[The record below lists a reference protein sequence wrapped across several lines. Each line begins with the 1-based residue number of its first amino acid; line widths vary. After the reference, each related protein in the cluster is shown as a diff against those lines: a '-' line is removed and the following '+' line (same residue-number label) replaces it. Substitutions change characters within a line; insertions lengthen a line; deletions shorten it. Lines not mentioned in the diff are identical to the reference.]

1 MDLPPFLP
9 QRIVRVAARLADLPV
24 ELVEPVLKD
33 LSLHRVLQLATTPS
47 ATPSESWLRGIIEES
62 VSWRTVFCTGND
74 RPQRIWT
81 SLNQLAWAWNRQSI
95 QQVAFLNN
103 PYLSLTSDELVRTY
117 GSDFGRSVVRAL
129 ETTFKNGFAQ
139 LLRIPDQHFERA
151 LGLTTALLDA
161 ICRFIPVDV
170 LTSIDSNN
178 LGELPDASLLQY
190 GSSGTHTC
198 TSSTLHGYA
207 QAWDAAQL
215 QAFLPFFIRA
225 FTRLNEVKSEQLLRL
240 AVLYEQYPAWLKV
253 PLGPQEPAPRDNL
266 QHISESLRNDAR
278 RIRSK
283 MPLCRQVRST
293 SSSMDWYRFRFTH
306 PILIPTD
313 KALQL
318 FTMSKS
324 SPFPSNLL
332 QDARRAVEGLWYMYG
347 HDGKIGDEIRCAR
360 DRKTMQVRHAT
371 HNKDRCAHASPEA
384 ELDWLESFL
393 RCVRW
398 AYAPY
403 RRKTPKLLLEPAD
416 YRRYIEAEDP
426 KVIAKQLV
434 ADFGISKNDSC
445 VGTVF
450 PSLTALYM
458 PSYSSTRT
466 REVASHIWPELA
478 DEGLRKIY
486 WEDAVR
492 KLKFHLAKA
501 PQVAEHEDGKVLAC
515 DASPGQD
522 GLDEATK
529 KYIAATALNKPK
541 IWVQKNCYICRL
553 RIHKPH
559 KIFSAMCEPC
569 GEFNLAG
576 SSASL
581 PHNLRLEGRTA
592 LVTGARV
599 NLGFHVVLRLLRCG
613 AFVIASTRYPRDA
626 VARYQEQPD
635 SADWMGRLRVVGA
648 DFRTASDAFSL
659 VGQTKSIL
667 EEWGS
672 GLDILINN
680 AAQTLTDSVEM
691 EEAAVTRETALEGRV
706 MPMLAEGSYEARVW
720 RGASPNNVLTNS
732 VREHDTQAKAKS
744 PTVAFNAKEATS
756 ETFGIGYLTLGQN
769 FGGAEGAGPGEIIKR
784 PEPSSWVQS
793 LSDIPYED
801 VITAHSINTFVPLI
815 LIREL
820 LPIMSHRKHEDA
832 EQTNTGHVVNVS
844 SREGLFEASPKH
856 GAKNG
861 KHVHTNMSKA
871 GLNMITETEA
881 STAWQKY
888 RVCMNTVDPG
898 YMSAAPEYEKAYGG
912 ERPLSWD
919 DGAGRVLWPIAM
931 GEGSN
936 GGEREKNRMGHI
948 WGRFLKHYGAVRV
961 DTRLGRG

>member
-1 MDLPPFLP
+1 MDLPPSPP

-47 ATPSESWLRGIIEES
+47 ATPSESRLRGIIEKS
-62 VSWRTVFCTGND
+62 LSWRTVFYTGND
-74 RPQRIWT
+74 QPQRIWR
-81 SLNQLAWAWNRQSI
+81 SLSQLAWAWNRQNV
-95 QQVAFLNN
+95 QQVAFLNHSR
-103 PYLSLTSDELVRTY
+103 LSLSPGELVRAC
-117 GSDFGRSVVRAL
+117 GSEFGLSVVRDL
-129 ETTFKNGFAQ
+129 EKTFMQGFAQ
-139 LLRIPDQHFERA
+139 LLRIPGQHPGLHDGRA
-151 LGLTTALLDA
+151 LGLTTALLDG
-161 ICRFIPVDV
+161 ICRSIPVDV
-170 LTSIDSNN
+170 LTSIDAHN
-178 LGELPDASLLQY
+178 LGELPDASLLQD
-190 GSSGTHTC
+190 GSSGKHTY
-198 TSSTLHGYA
+198 TSSTLH
-207 QAWDAAQL
+207 
-215 QAFLPFFIRA
+215 
-225 FTRLNEVKSEQLLRL
+225 
-240 AVLYEQYPAWLKV
+240 
-253 PLGPQEPAPRDNL
+253 
-266 QHISESLRNDAR
+266 
-278 RIRSK
+278 
-283 MPLCRQVRST
+283 
-293 SSSMDWYRFRFTH
+293 
-306 PILIPTD
+306 
-313 KALQL
+313 ALQL
-318 FTMSKS
+318 FTMGKS
-324 SPFPSNLL
+324 SPFPSYLL
-332 QDARRAVEGLWYMYG
+332 HDARRAVECLWYVYG
-347 HDGKIGDEIRCAR
+347 HDGKMGDEVRCAR

-371 HNKDRCAHASPEA
+371 HNKDRRADASPVA
-384 ELDWLESFL
+384 ELDRLESFL
-393 RCVRW
+393 KCVRW

-403 RRKTPKLLLEPAD
+403 RRNAPKLLLEPAD

-426 KVIAKQLV
+426 KVIGKQLL

-445 VGTVF
+445 IRTVF

-466 REVASHIWPELA
+466 REVASYIWPEMV
-478 DEGLRKIY
+478 DEELRKIY
-486 WEDAVR
+486 WEDAVH
-492 KLKFHLAKA
+492 KLKLHLAKA
-501 PQVAEHEDGKVLAC
+501 PQVAEHEDGNVLAC
-515 DASPGQD
+515 DASLGQD
-522 GLDEATK
+522 GLDEATE
-529 KYIAATALNKPK
+529 KYVAATALNKPK
-541 IWVQKNCYICRL
+541 TGVQKTCYICRL

-599 NLGFHVVLRLLRCG
+599 NLGFHVVLRLLHCG
-613 AFVIASTRYPRDA
+613 ASVIASTRYPRDA

-648 DFRTASDAFSL
+648 NFRTANDAFAL
-659 VGQTKSIL
+659 VGQTRSIL
-667 EEWGS
+667 KEWGR

-680 AAQTLTDSVEM
+680 AAQTLTDSVET
-691 EEAAVTRETALEGRV
+691 EEAAVTRETALKGRV

-720 RGASPNNVLTNS
+720 RGASPNNVLKDA
-732 VREHDTQAKAKS
+732 VREENIQAKAKS
-744 PTVAFNAKEATS
+744 PTGAFPAKEATS
-756 ETFGIGYLTLGQN
+756 ETFGLEDLTLGQKS
-769 FGGAEGAGPGEIIKR
+769 GGEEGVGTGEIIKR
-784 PEPSSWVQS
+784 PEPSSWVQA

-820 LPIMSHRKHEDA
+820 LPIIGHRKHDDP
-832 EQTNTGHVVNVS
+832 EQPNTGHVVNVS
-844 SREGLFEASPKH
+844 SREGIFEASPKH
-856 GAKNG
+856 GAKKG

-912 ERPLSWD
+912 ERPLGWE

-936 GGEREKNRMGHI
+936 GGEREKNRMGPI

>member
-9 QRIVRVAARLADLPV
+9 QRIVRVAARLANLPV

-47 ATPSESWLRGIIEES
+47 ATPSESRLRGIIEKS
-62 VSWRTVFCTGND
+62 LSWRTVFCTNND

-81 SLNQLAWAWNRQSI
+81 SLSQLAWAWNRQNV
-95 QQVAFLNN
+95 QQAAFLSN
-103 PYLSLTSDELVRTY
+103 PDLSLTPDELVRTY
-117 GSDFGRSVVRAL
+117 NSDFGPSVVRGL
-129 ETTFKNGFAQ
+129 EATFMQGFAQ
-139 LLRIPDQHFERA
+139 LLRIPGQHDERA

-170 LTSIDSNN
+170 LTSIDANS
-178 LGELPDASLLQY
+178 LGELPDDSSLQG
-190 GSSGTHTC
+190 GSSGKHTC
-198 TSSTLHGYA
+198 TSSTFHGYA
-207 QAWDAAQL
+207 RAWDVEQL
-215 QAFLPFFIRA
+215 QAFLPFFISA
-225 FTRLNEVKSEQLLRL
+225 FDRLNEVKSEQLLRL
-240 AVLYEQYPAWLKV
+240 AALYDTYPAWLKV

-278 RIRSK
+278 R
-283 MPLCRQVRST
+283 
-293 SSSMDWYRFRFTH
+293 
-306 PILIPTD
+306 
-313 KALQL
+313 ALQL

-332 QDARRAVEGLWYMYG
+332 QDARRAVEGLWYMYR
-347 HDGKIGDEIRCAR
+347 HDGKIGDEVRCAR

-371 HNKDRCAHASPEA
+371 HNKDRRADASPEA

-398 AYAPY
+398 AHAPY

-426 KVIAKQLV
+426 KVIGKQLL
-434 ADFGISKNDSC
+434 ADFGISKNDWC
-445 VGTVF
+445 IRTVF

-466 REVASHIWPELA
+466 REVASHIWPELE
-478 DEGLRKIY
+478 DEELRKIY
-486 WEDAVR
+486 WEDAVHR
-492 KLKFHLAKA
+492 LKLHLAKA

-541 IWVQKNCYICRL
+541 TWLQKNCYICRL

-613 AFVIASTRYPRDA
+613 ASVIASTRYPRDA

-635 SADWMGRLRVVGA
+635 SAGWMGRLRVVGA
-648 DFRTASDAFSL
+648 DFRTANDAFAL

-667 EEWGS
+667 QEWDT

-691 EEAAVTRETALEGRV
+691 EEAAVTRETALKGRV
-706 MPMLAEGSYEARVW
+706 MPMLAEGNYEARVW
-720 RGASPNNVLTNS
+720 RGASSNS
-732 VREHDTQAKAKS
+732 VLKDAVREDDTQAKAKS
-744 PTVAFNAKEATS
+744 PAGAFSAKEATS
-756 ETFGIGYLTLGQN
+756 GTFGLDDLTLGQN
-769 FGGAEGAGPGEIIKR
+769 SGEEPRAGTREIIKR

-820 LPIMSHRKHEDA
+820 LLIMDHRKNDDP
-832 EQTNTGHVVNVS
+832 EQANTGHVVNVS

-856 GAKNG
+856 GAKKG

-881 STAWQKY
+881 STAWQRY

-898 YMSAAPEYEKAYGG
+898 YMSAAPEYENAYGG
-912 ERPLSWD
+912 ERPLSWE

-931 GEGSN
+931 GEGSK
-936 GGEREKNRMGHI
+936 GGEREKNRMGPI

>member
-9 QRIVRVAARLADLPV
+9 QRIVRVAARLASLPV

-47 ATPSESWLRGIIEES
+47 ATPSESRLRGIIEKS
-62 VSWRTVFCTGND
+62 LSWRTVFCTNDD

-81 SLNQLAWAWNRQSI
+81 SLSQLAWAWNRQNV
-95 QQVAFLNN
+95 QQAAFLNN
-103 PYLSLTSDELVRTY
+103 PDLSLTPDELVRTY
-117 GSDFGRSVVRAL
+117 RSDFGPSVVRGL
-129 ETTFKNGFAQ
+129 EATFMQGFAQ
-139 LLRIPDQHFERA
+139 LLRIPGQHDERA

-170 LTSIDSNN
+170 LTSIDANS
-178 LGELPDASLLQY
+178 LGELPDASSLQD
-190 GSSGTHTC
+190 GSSGKHTC

-207 QAWDAAQL
+207 RAWDVEQL
-215 QAFLPFFIRA
+215 QAFLPFFISA
-225 FTRLNEVKSEQLLRL
+225 FDRLNEVKSEQLLRL
-240 AVLYEQYPAWLKV
+240 AALYDTYPAWLKV

-278 RIRSK
+278 RVRSK
-283 MPLCRQVRST
+283 MPLCRQVRRT
-293 SSSMDWYRFRFTH
+293 SNAMDWYRFRFTH

-332 QDARRAVEGLWYMYG
+332 QDARRAVEGLWYMYR
-347 HDGKIGDEIRCAR
+347 HDGKTGDEVRCAR

-371 HNKDRCAHASPEA
+371 HNKDRRADASPEA

-398 AYAPY
+398 AHAPF

-416 YRRYIEAEDP
+416 YRRYIEVEDP
-426 KVIAKQLV
+426 KVIGKQLL
-434 ADFGISKNDSC
+434 ADFGISKNDWC
-445 VGTVF
+445 IRTVF

-466 REVASHIWPELA
+466 REVASHIWPELE
-478 DEGLRKIY
+478 DEELRKIY
-486 WEDAVR
+486 WEDAVH
-492 KLKFHLAKA
+492 KLKLHLAKA

-529 KYIAATALNKPK
+529 RYIAATALNKPK
-541 IWVQKNCYICRL
+541 AWIQKNCYICRL

-559 KIFSAMCEPC
+559 RIFSAMCEPC

-613 AFVIASTRYPRDA
+613 ASVIASTRYPRDA

-635 SADWMGRLRVVGA
+635 SAGWMGRLRVVGA
-648 DFRTASDAFSL
+648 DFRTANDAFAL
-659 VGQTKSIL
+659 VGQTKAIL
-667 EEWGS
+667 KEWGS

-691 EEAAVTRETALEGRV
+691 EEAAVTRETALKGRV
-706 MPMLAEGSYEARVW
+706 MPMLAEGNYEARVW
-720 RGASPNNVLTNS
+720 PGALPNNVLKDA
-732 VREHDTQAKAKS
+732 VRGEDTQAKARS
-744 PTVAFNAKEATS
+744 LTGAFPAKVATS
-756 ETFGIGYLTLGQN
+756 ETLGVEDLTLGQKS
-769 FGGAEGAGPGEIIKR
+769 GGEEGAGTGDIIKR

-820 LPIMSHRKHEDA
+820 LPLMDHRKHGDP
-832 EQTNTGHVVNVS
+832 EQANTGHVVNVS

-881 STAWQKY
+881 STAWQRY

-898 YMSAAPEYEKAYGG
+898 YMSAAPEYENAYGG
-912 ERPLSWD
+912 ERPLSWE

-931 GEGSN
+931 GEGSK
-936 GGEREKNRMGHI
+936 GGEREKNRMGPI

>member
-1 MDLPPFLP
+1 MDLPPFIP

-33 LSLHRVLQLATTPS
+33 LSLQRVLQLATTPS
-47 ATPSESWLRGIIEES
+47 ATPSESRLRGIIKES
-62 VSWRTVFCTGND
+62 LSWRTVFCTGND

-81 SLNQLAWAWNRQSI
+81 SLSQLAWAWSRQNV

-103 PYLSLTSDELVRTY
+103 PNLSLSPDELVRTH
-117 GSDFGRSVVRAL
+117 GSDFGTSVVRGL
-129 ETTFKNGFAQ
+129 ETTFVQGFSQ
-139 LLRIPDQHFERA
+139 LLRIPGQHNKLA

-161 ICRFIPVDV
+161 ICRFIPVDI
-170 LTSIDSNN
+170 LTAIDANN
-178 LGELPDASLLQY
+178 LGELPDASSLQD
-190 GSSGTHTC
+190 GSSGKQTC

-207 QAWDAAQL
+207 RAWDAAQL
-215 QAFLPFFIRA
+215 QAFLPFFISA
-225 FTRLNEVKSEQLLRL
+225 FDTLNEVKSEQLLRL
-240 AVLYEQYPAWLKV
+240 AGLYDRYPAWLKV
-253 PLGPQEPAPRDNL
+253 PRGPQEPAPRDNL

-278 RIRSK
+278 RVRSK
-283 MPLCRQVRST
+283 MPLCRQVRRT
-293 SSSMDWYRFRFTH
+293 SSAMDWYRFRFSH

-313 KALQL
+313 KALQI
-318 FTMSKS
+318 FTISRS
-324 SPFPSNLL
+324 SPFPSYLL
-332 QDARRAVEGLWYMYG
+332 QDARRAVEGLWYIYA
-347 HDGKIGDEIRCAR
+347 HDGEIGDEVRCAR
-360 DRKTMQVRHAT
+360 DRKTMKVRHSIHKA
-371 HNKDRCAHASPEA
+371 RHADESPVA

-393 RCVRW
+393 ICVRW
-398 AYAPY
+398 AHAHH
-403 RRKTPKLLLEPAD
+403 RRNIPKLLLEPAD
-416 YRRYIEAEDP
+416 YRQYIEAGDP
-426 KVIAKQLV
+426 RVIAKQLL

-445 VGTVF
+445 IRTVF

-458 PSYSSTRT
+458 APYSSART
-466 REVASHIWPELA
+466 REVASHMWPELE
-478 DEGLRKIY
+478 DEELRKIY
-486 WEDAVR
+486 WEDSVQR
-492 KLKFHLAKA
+492 LKLHLAKA
-501 PQVAEHEDGKVLAC
+501 PQVAEHEDGNVLAC
-515 DASPGQD
+515 DASPGQE

-541 IWVQKNCYICRL
+541 TWVQKKCYICSL

-559 KIFSAMCEPC
+559 KVFSAMCEPC

-576 SSASL
+576 SSVSL

-613 AFVIASTRYPRDA
+613 ASVIASTRYPRDA
-626 VARYQEQPD
+626 VARYQKQRD
-635 SADWMGRLRVVGA
+635 YWDWMGRLRVVGA
-648 DFRTASDAFSL
+648 DFRTANDAFAL

-667 EEWGS
+667 EEWES

-691 EEAAVTRETALEGRV
+691 EEAAVTRETALKGRV

-720 RGASPNNVLTNS
+720 RGALANDVL
-732 VREHDTQAKAKS
+732 
-744 PTVAFNAKEATS
+744 KEADPEDDTRGNTPKGKVPSKDTTS
-756 ETFGIGYLTLGQN
+756 ETVGLENLNLTWGQTV
-769 FGGAEGAGPGEIIKR
+769 GEEEETGTGEIVKR

-801 VITAHSINTFVPLI
+801 VVTAHSINTFVPLI

-820 LPIMSHRKHEDA
+820 LPMMDHRKHDDG
-832 EQTNTGHVVNVS
+832 EQANTGHVVNVS

-912 ERPLSWD
+912 ERPLSWE

-931 GEGSN
+931 GEGSK
-936 GGEREKNRMGHI
+936 GGERGENRMGPI